1 MASPAANH
9 RAILNHALNAGAS
22 KLPDRL
28 FGMDT
33 DEILS
38 YSTPKVVWI
47 RNRFVGSCY
56 YSMITVILLWVFVGQ
71 ILLRN
76 EHFMRKDVMG
86 LPRLWYS
93 HPTVDNCD
101 PILPEC
107 EADFRNK
114 AELVYCRENSGD
126 AVKDSQKGYCKYL
139 DRLTLIPGGVTDNK
153 LFVPTAMEIIT
164 EERHPGQDDDFLA
177 DDEHGGEYM
186 PEPGTK
192 CLRGQFLC
200 EQRGGKRHQF
210 FYVADVKSFVVRFS
224 SSYERNTIRGN
235 SLQLPGF
242 VGICDSLIRTGNAS
256 RSWTERRTAQS
267 EQRCDGNYRIKPLT
281 CGPNVSCAEM
291 RNFDFMEDTGMNVMG
306 RGLANRVHI
315 VTDSVIDNETL
326 IVDDAGGNAS
336 KEGNSSKEN
345 KTEDDKDGDD
355 DDDKDDD
362 GPIVAGRPEADV
374 ALLARGRR
382 TRRLKKSHRR
392 FLGKNHGKLHLDPR
406 SQKGQTPSTPH
417 DKLDQ
422 FSDNWGDVFTLGRLL
437 QLAGADLDLDHNLDG
452 WTTRQSGTAIE
463 VLAVYNNLYP
473 LLSTFGYKPVQYHYT
488 VNELM
493 LPYVSRT
500 SLSPVQPQ
508 DYPNIRTYEN
518 RYGVLISFKVSG
530 SFGFFNPVYL
540 ILMLTAALALT
551 ATASTVT
558 DLFFLYLSDQRDNFF
573 HLKYDVSPDFSEMW
587 RCDKCGFYNLD
598 DTETCLGVEKF
609 CCPKTTPHCGAE
621 RPKH

>member
-1 MASPAANH
+1 MASAAASH
-9 RAILNHALNAGAS
+9 RVFVNRALNAGAS

-33 DEILS
+33 DELLS

-47 RNRFVGSCY
+47 RNRFVGTCY
-56 YSMITVILLWVFVGQ
+56 YSMITIVLLWVLVGQ

-76 EHFMRKDVMG
+76 EHFMRKDVRG

-93 HPTVDNCD
+93 HPTVGNCD

-107 EADFRNK
+107 EADFRSK
-114 AELVYCRENSGD
+114 AELVYCHENSGD
-126 AVKDSQKGYCKYL
+126 AVADSQKGHCKYM
-139 DRLTLIPGGVTDNK
+139 DRLTLIPGGVTDYN

-177 DDEHGGEYM
+177 DDEHGGEYRA
-186 PEPGTK
+186 EPGTK

-210 FYVADVKSFVVRFS
+210 FYVADVQSFVVRFS
-224 SSYERNTIRGN
+224 SSYERDTIRGN

-242 VGICDSLIRTGNAS
+242 VGICDSLRRSGNAS
-256 RSWTERRTAQS
+256 RSWTDRRNNQT
-267 EQRCDGNYRIKPLT
+267 EHRCDGNYRIKNLT
-281 CGPNVSCAEM
+281 CGPNVSCAAM
-291 RNFDFMEDTGMNVMG
+291 RDFDFMEDTGMSMMG
-306 RGLANRVHI
+306 RGLANKVHA
-315 VTDSVIDNETL
+315 VTESVIANET
-326 IVDDAGGNAS
+326 DDAGGNAS
-336 KEGNSSKEN
+336 REGNSSKEN
-345 KTEDDKDGDD
+345 KTEEGNDDDD
-355 DDDKDDD
+355 DDDKDDA
-362 GPIVAGRPEADV
+362 GPIVVAGRPKADV
-374 ALLARGRR
+374 ALLARGGRA
-382 TRRLKKSHRR
+382 RRLKKSHRR

-406 SQKGQTPSTPH
+406 LHKGQHTN
-417 DKLDQ
+417 DKLNE

-500 SLSPVQPQ
+500 SLSPVQPP
-508 DYPNIRTYEN
+508 DYPNGRTYEN
-518 RYGVLISFKVSG
+518 SYGVLISFKVSG

-540 ILMLTAALALT
+540 VLMLTAALALT

-598 DTETCLGVEKF
+598 DTETCAGVAKF

-621 RPKH
+621 RPKQ